1 MKVAGRILG
10 VAALAIM
17 VGLGSWAQLTRGF
30 RGKVLDLDGK
40 AVAGVTVTFEDLGNP
55 TNKYEIKTDEGGNF
69 AYTGLPYS
77 EQGYRITANV
87 PDLPPIITV
96 KKSMLSTLTDFNLDP
111 RDGVGIQGT
120 VLDKQGEPVKNAK
133 ITIVNIAD
141 PTQVSTTKTDGKGFY
156 KKEKLPYN
164 KEGYKVTVEIPGEK
178 PFVREIAIST
188 IAALDVS
195 VNLGKP
201 EEAASGA
208 SGSNPA
214 AEAKSLFELGDYE
227 GALQKANEAVADRNI
242 DEKSLQ
248 AAKFFRAASL
258 DKMGHTEEAI
268 AAWEE
273 YNSAYPGDVNVLG
286 VLANLYET
294 AGNTA
299 KAEAYKKEFAAKGG
313 KITGESYNKGVVA
326 LNGGDAQKAETY
338 FLKAIQEDP
347 TDAEAHRELSI
358 AYAQMGKYADAID
371 QLKIYLKM
379 KPNASD
385 AEQWKQ
391 AIVALEPLAN
401 PKKK

>member
-1 MKVAGRILG
+1 MKVARRILG
-10 VAALAIM
+10 VAALAMM
-17 VGLGSWAQLTRGF
+17 VGVCSFAQLTKGF

-40 AVAGVTVTFEDLGNP
+40 GVAGITVTLEDLGNP
-55 TNKYEIKTDEGGNF
+55 TNKYEVKTDAGGNF

-87 PDLPPIITV
+87 PDLPPITTV
-96 KKSMLSTLTDFNLDP
+96 RKSLLMTLTDLNLDP
-111 RDGVGIQGT
+111 REGVGIQGN
-120 VLDKQGEPVKNAK
+120 VVDKQGEPVKNAK
-133 ITIVNIAD
+133 ITIVNLSD
-141 PTQVSTTKTDGKGFY
+141 SSKVSTAKTDGKGLY
-156 KKEKLPYN
+156 VKEKLPYN

-178 PFVREIAIST
+178 PLVREIAIST
-188 IAALDVS
+188 IGLLDVS
-195 VNLGKP
+195 FNLGKT
-201 EEAASGA
+201 EEGGPAI

-214 AEAKSLFELGDYE
+214 AEAKSYYELGDYE
-227 GALQKANEAVADRNI
+227 GALQKATEAIADKNI

-248 AAKFFRAASL
+248 AAKFFKAASL
-258 DKMGHTEEAI
+258 EKMEHTEDAI
-268 AAWEE
+268 AAWED
-273 YNSAYPGDVNVLG
+273 YNTAYPGDVNVLG
-286 VLANLYET
+286 VMAKLYEA

-326 LNGGDAQKAETY
+326 LNGGDAQKAEGF

-347 TDAEAHRELSI
+347 TDPDAHRELSI
-358 AYAQMGKYADAID
+358 AYAQLGKYADAID

-385 AEQWKQ
+385 AEQWRQ